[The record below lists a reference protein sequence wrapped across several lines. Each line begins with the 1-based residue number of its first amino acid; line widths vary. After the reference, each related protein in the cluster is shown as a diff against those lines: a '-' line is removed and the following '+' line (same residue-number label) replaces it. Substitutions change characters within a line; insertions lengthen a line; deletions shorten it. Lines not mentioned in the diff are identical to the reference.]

1 MIYGSV
7 AVDFGK
13 DPGIFFNVVA
23 SGLSLSIMTIAK
35 FDRLDID
42 QKKKLLYECCGST
55 AWVDKMLAIPAAEDL
70 IDLFE
75 DAEESWYSLTESDWK
90 EAFFNHR
97 HVSDRE
103 SLKKRISEDQIGGGD
118 FATVNASEQT
128 LQALLDGNKTYEGK
142 FGYTF
147 VANSAGKSAVEVLGI
162 LTARLQ
168 NKPETELTIAVS
180 EQNKI
185 TQQRLERLF
194 DD

>member
-1 MIYGSV
+1 
-7 AVDFGK
+7 
-13 DPGIFFNVVA
+13 
-23 SGLSLSIMTIAK
+23 MTIAH
-35 FDRLDID
+35 FDRLAVE

-55 AWVDKMLAIPAAEDL
+55 VWVDKMLAIPPAEDL

-75 DAEESWYSLTESDWK
+75 DAEESWYALEESDWK
-90 EAFFNHR
+90 EAFFNHT
-97 HVSDRE
+97 HVSDLE
-103 SLKKRISEDQIGGGD
+103 SLKKRIKDDQAGNSD
-118 FATVNASEQT
+118 YDTVSASEQT
-128 LQALLDGNKTYEGK
+128 LQALLDGIKTYEQK

-147 VANSAGKSAVEVLGI
+147 VASAAGKSAVEVLGI

-194 DD
+194 I